1 MRTLLLVIAMLA
13 GCGFTLPSS
22 RTVVTRGE
30 DGTTVESTQPLVYG
44 ELCVDAVQSERAWRA
59 TSIVFSALGTATS
72 GAVVTSEFL
81 SDEEWVVAAFSI
93 GGIVFGGVGLAS
105 GLVADDA
112 AQDVLLY
119 CGTPVE

>member
-1 MRTLLLVIAMLA
+1 MKKFLMVLA
-13 GCGFTLPSS
+13 VLSGCGFTLPAS

-30 DGTTVESTQPLVYG
+30 DGATVETTESVVYS
-44 ELCVDAVQSERAWRA
+44 ELCVEAVQSERNWRA
-59 TSIVFSALGTATS
+59 TSIVFNALGTATS

-81 SDEEWVVAAFSI
+81 SDEEWVPAAFSI

-119 CGTPVE
+119 CGTPVD